1 MGALEE
7 FQAEDWNDLT
17 FSSISTAAQLGIDCM
32 VLGGRGGGSARA
44 KAAAV
49 IQVNDDG
56 VSNPGAV
63 MKVVIS
69 SWSWLYSNG
78 Q

>member
-1 MGALEE
+1 
-7 FQAEDWNDLT
+7 
-17 FSSISTAAQLGIDCM
+17 M